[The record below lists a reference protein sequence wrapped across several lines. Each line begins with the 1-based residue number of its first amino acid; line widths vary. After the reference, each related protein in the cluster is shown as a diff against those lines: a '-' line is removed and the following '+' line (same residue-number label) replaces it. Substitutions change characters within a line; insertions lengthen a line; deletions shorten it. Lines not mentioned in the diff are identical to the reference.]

1 MKNECIANYSIHC
14 TVRDCK
20 YHKGDENYC
29 SLDTIDV
36 GAHEQNPTTSQ
47 CVDCSSF
54 SCRHDC
60 ANGTMNG

>member
-1 MKNECIANYSIHC
+1 MNHECIANYSIHC

-29 SLDTIDV
+29 SLDTVNIST
-36 GAHEQNPTTSQ
+36 HEKNPTDVR

-54 SCRHDC
+54 RCKGQNC
-60 ANGTMNG
+60 ANG